1 MEASGVLV
9 FADTGQE
16 KSRGL
21 SRELLGLARRLAT
34 EMGST
39 VSAAVAAADDD
50 VAKDL
55 IAHGA
60 DRVFVLDG
68 LRPDDYDSEAWI
80 PVLERIIQQTKPAAV
95 LFAHTSTGAEIAP
108 RLAYRLGTAVAMS
121 CIAAMVENGRLLL
134 TRPCYGGAVHAVVS
148 FPTAPAIATFRAK
161 CSDPLERDMSRSG
174 EVMHV
179 GFDRSMLR
187 SRVVDHEELS
197 GSGLQLEAARV
208 IVAGGRG
215 LGDQEGFRLLERLA
229 DALGGAVGASRVACD
244 LGWYPHSRQ
253 IGLTGKIV
261 APDLYVAIGISGASQ
276 HMAGCSRAKTIV
288 AINMD
293 AEAPI
298 FHSARF
304 GVVGDCKEIVP
315 ALIDALGNTHKS
327 AGT

>member
-21 SRELLGLARRLAT
+21 CHELLGLARRLAP
-34 EMGST
+34 EIGST
-39 VSAAVAAADDD
+39 VSVAVAAADD
-50 VAKDL
+50 VAQDL

-60 DRVFVLDG
+60 DRVFVLDE
-68 LRPDDYDSEAWI
+68 LRPYDYDSEAWM
-80 PVLERIIQQTKPAAV
+80 PVLERIIQQTRPAAV

-108 RLAYRLGTAVAMS
+108 RLAFRLGTAVAMN
-121 CIAAMVENGRLLL
+121 CIATMVENGRLLL
-134 TRPCYGGAVHAVVS
+134 TRPCYGGAVHAAVS
-148 FPTAPAIATFRAK
+148 FPTAPAIATFSAK
-161 CSDPLERDMSRSG
+161 CGDPLEQDVRRSG
-174 EVMHV
+174 EVIHV
-179 GFDRSMLR
+179 SFDRSMLR
-187 SRVVDHEELS
+187 ARVVGREAVS
-197 GSGLQLEAARV
+197 GDGVQLEAARV

-215 LGDQEGFRLLERLA
+215 LGDQQGFKLLERLA

-261 APDLYVAIGISGASQ
+261 TPDLYVAVGISGASQ

-288 AINMD
+288 AINLD

-315 ALIDALGNTHKS
+315 ALIEELKKS
-327 AGT
+327 EAAR